1 MNMRN
6 AALEI
11 SWNKIILRFWYLIL
25 FQFTSIVFQ
34 VMNILSLLLF
44 LMGLLTYNNP
54 EWYSSSL

>member
-6 AALEI
+6 AALET
-11 SWNKIILRFWYLIL
+11 SWNQIILRFWYLIL

-44 LMGLLTYNNP
+44 LMGLVTYNNP
-54 EWYSSSL
+54 EWYSGSL